1 MTDKEF
7 EPKSAEETTAGQVAA
22 GQVSP
27 TPEAASEATT
37 AAAPMVTPMATQN
50 PIPQPLPPLR
60 NSQFLFD
67 PVVKPAP
74 ISKPKRQRKGMRTGA
89 VVGLVVAVA
98 AVSSLVGAGAAVFSS
113 SLYTQPGTVMVNN
126 TESVNWVTAAA
137 AVASQSVVTV
147 NVSSSQGGGN
157 GSGQFLTEDGYILTN
172 THVVTLDGA
181 ASNVKIE
188 VRTSDGRVYPAKIV
202 GTDPTNDLAVIK
214 VTSLTKF
221 KPIKFA
227 DSSKV
232 NVGDNVLAIGA
243 PLGLEQTV
251 TKGIVSALNRT
262 IQVASAA
269 APRQG
274 GLNDGFGGLQF
285 YSGSGDYINLAVIQ
299 TDAAINPGNSGG
311 ALVNERGELIG
322 VNVAIANAGSTSNA
336 GSIGV
341 GFAIPSNI
349 AKRIAD
355 EIMKSGSASH
365 GLLGA
370 MVSDATNSNDSAS
383 FSIGAKVEELT
394 PGGPAEQAGLLPG
407 DVVVKFN
414 GQAVRSASE
423 LTAAVR
429 SMPAGAKTNLELV
442 RAGETIKLDVVL
454 GDAKDLQQ

>member
-1 MTDKEF
+1 
-7 EPKSAEETTAGQVAA
+7 
-22 GQVSP
+22 
-27 TPEAASEATT
+27 
-37 AAAPMVTPMATQN
+37 
-50 PIPQPLPPLR
+50 LR

-67 PVVKPAP
+67 AVPSPAQQTKLK
-74 ISKPKRQRKGMRTGA
+74 KPKTGMRRGA
-89 VVGLVVAVA
+89 VVGLALAVA
-98 AVSSLVGAGAAVFSS
+98 AVSSLVGAGAAVLTSS
-113 SLYTQPGTVMVNN
+113 VYSAPATVMVNN

-137 AVASQSVVTV
+137 AVASPSVVTV
-147 NVSSSQGGGN
+147 NVSSAQGGGN

-181 ASNVKIE
+181 TANVKIE
-188 VRTSDGRVYPAKIV
+188 VRTSDGKVYPAKIV
-202 GTDPTNDLAVIK
+202 GTDPTNDLAVLK
-214 VTSLTKF
+214 VDSVTKF

-227 DSSKV
+227 DSSKI

-269 APRQG
+269 APSNG
-274 GLNDGFGGLQF
+274 SGLNDGFGGLQF

-322 VNVAIANAGSTSNA
+322 INVAIASAGSSSSA

-349 AKRIAD
+349 ANRIAN
-355 EIMKSGSASH
+355 EIMKTGSASH

-370 MVSDATNSNDSAS
+370 MVSDATNSEDSAS

-394 PGGPAEQAGLLPG
+394 PGGAAEKAGLLPG

-414 GQAVRSASE
+414 GTSVTSAGE

-429 SMPAGAKTNLELV
+429 SLPAGTKTTLELV
-442 RAGETIKLDVVL
+442 RAGETLKLNVVL

>member
-1 MTDKEF
+1 MTDREF
-7 EPKSAEETTAGQVAA
+7 ESNSANQPDAIDAAVDEVSIETQQNLDQPSAPVVAQA
-22 GQVSP
+22 P
-27 TPEAASEATT
+27 T
-37 AAAPMVTPMATQN
+37 
-50 PIPQPLPPLR
+50 R

-67 PVVKPAP
+67 PVIPQVQPSKRKKP
-74 ISKPKRQRKGMRTGA
+74 RTGIRRGA
-89 VVGLVVAVA
+89 VAGLVVAVA
-98 AVSSLVGAGAAVFSS
+98 AVSSLVGAGAAVLTSS
-113 SLYTQPGTVMVNN
+113 VYSAPATVMVNN

-137 AVASQSVVTV
+137 AVASPSVVTV

-181 ASNVKIE
+181 TANVKIE
-188 VRTSDGRVYPAKIV
+188 VRTSDGKVYPAKIV

-214 VTSLTKF
+214 VTAATKF

-227 DSSKV
+227 DSSKI

-269 APRQG
+269 APSNG
-274 GLNDGFGGLQF
+274 NGLNDGFGGLQF

-322 VNVAIANAGSTSNA
+322 INVAIASAGSSSSA

-349 AKRIAD
+349 AKRISA
-355 EIMKSGSASH
+355 EIMQTGSASH

-370 MVSDATNSNDSAS
+370 MVSNATNSSDSAS

-394 PGGPAEQAGLLPG
+394 PGGPAEKAGLQPG

-414 GQAVRSASE
+414 GQTVTTAGE

-429 SMPAGAKTNLELV
+429 SLPAGTKTNLELV
-442 RAGETIKLDVVL
+442 RAGETIKLEVVL

>member
-7 EPKSAEETTAGQVAA
+7 ETNSVSEPQNVETPAVPVAPVA
-22 GQVSP
+22 P
-27 TPEAASEATT
+27 
-37 AAAPMVTPMATQN
+37 AAPVAPPA
-50 PIPQPLPPLR
+50 PQR
-60 NSQFLFD
+60 NTQFLFD
-67 PVVKPAP
+67 PVAPAVAPGKVK
-74 ISKPKRQRKGMRTGA
+74 KQRTGMKTGA
-89 VVGLVVAVA
+89 VAGLVVAVA
-98 AVSSLVGAGAAVFSS
+98 AVSSLVGAGAAVLTSNIYS
-113 SLYTQPGTVMVNN
+113 QPATVMVNN

-137 AVASQSVVTV
+137 SVASPSVVTV

-181 ASNVKIE
+181 AANVKIE
-188 VRTSDGRVYPAKIV
+188 VRTSDGKVYPAKIV

-214 VTSLTKF
+214 VDSVTKF

-227 DSSKV
+227 DSSKI

-269 APRQG
+269 APSNGG

-322 VNVAIANAGSTSNA
+322 INVAIASAGSSSGS

-341 GFAIPSNI
+341 GFAIPANI
-349 AKRIAD
+349 AKRIAA
-355 EIMKSGSASH
+355 EIMKNGSASH

-370 MVSDATNSNDSAS
+370 MVSNATNSTDSAS
-383 FSIGAKVEELT
+383 FSIGAKVEKLT
-394 PGGPAEQAGLLPG
+394 PGGPAEKAGLLPG

-414 GQAVRSASE
+414 GQTVTTAGE

-429 SMPAGAKTNLELV
+429 SLPAGTKTHLELV

>member
-1 MTDKEF
+1 MKGTLMTDKEF
-7 EPKSAEETTAGQVAA
+7 GTNSVNEPDS
-22 GQVSP
+22 
-27 TPEAASEATT
+27 SEPTT
-37 AAAPMVTPMATQN
+37 AAPESVSVQN
-50 PIPQPLPPLR
+50 QSLQDASVLPPQLR

-67 PVVKPAP
+67 AVASPAP
-74 ISKPKRQRKGMRTGA
+74 QTKVKKPRTGMRRGA
-89 VVGLVVAVA
+89 VAGLALAVAV
-98 AVSSLVGAGAAVFSS
+98 VSSLVGAGAAVLTSNIYS
-113 SLYTQPGTVMVNN
+113 APATVMVNN

-137 AVASQSVVTV
+137 SVASPSVVTV
-147 NVSSSQGGGN
+147 NVSSAQGGGN

-181 ASNVKIE
+181 TANVKIE
-188 VRTSDGRVYPAKIV
+188 VRTSDGKVYPAQVV

-214 VTSLTKF
+214 VDSATRF

-227 DSSKV
+227 DSSKI

-269 APRQG
+269 APSKG
-274 GLNDGFGGLQF
+274 SGLNDGFGGLQF

-322 VNVAIANAGSTSNA
+322 INVAIASAGGTSNA

-349 AKRIAD
+349 AKRIAG
-355 EIMKSGSASH
+355 EIIKNGSASH

-370 MVSDATNSNDSAS
+370 MVSDATNSGDSAS

-394 PGGPAEQAGLLPG
+394 PGGPAEKAGLLPG
-407 DVVVKFN
+407 DVVVKFD
-414 GQAVRSASE
+414 GKAVTSAGE

-429 SMPAGAKTNLELV
+429 SLPAGTKTSLELV
-442 RAGETIKLDVVL
+442 RAGETLKLNVVL
-454 GDAKDLQQ
+454 GDAKDLRQ